1 MKQILTF
8 IAFFIIG
15 TSFGQVA
22 LRKSSLSAGGGSA
35 TAGNLYMVYALGEI
49 GVQEADAGNTHLSEG
64 FVGPDITAIVGIEDY
79 GVLEGITVFPNP
91 VKERLNITLP
101 QDNNYEIHLFDLTG
115 KEILTR
121 NIENNN
127 SAQYNLSRLKTGMYL
142 LVIVD
147 RQNKLSATIKLQ
159 KL

>member
-1 MKQILTF
+1 MKNIFTLIALFILS
-8 IAFFIIG
+8 

-35 TAGNLYMVYALGEI
+35 TAGNLYMVYALGEL
-49 GVQEADAGNTHLSEG
+49 GVQEADAGSVHLSEG

-79 GVLEGITVFPNP
+79 GVLEGLKVFPNP
-91 VKERLNITLP
+91 VRDNLQISLP
-101 QDNNYEIHLFDLTG
+101 DIKTYEVHIFDLTG
-115 KEILTR
+115 QEIFNR
-121 NIENNN
+121 NIDNDDRA
-127 SAQYNLSRLKTGMYL
+127 SYNISNFKSGVYL

-147 RQNKLSATIKLQ
+147 RSDKLSATVKLQ